1 MKAGL
6 GFNYA
11 KMVKN
16 LQYKV
21 DESEVRVVVL
31 ALPSGILEAE
41 TAGSESADDSVHS
54 NYLERTV
61 EDQERGF
68 IIVP

>member
-1 MKAGL
+1 
-6 GFNYA
+6 
-11 KMVKN
+11 MVKN